1 MFYSFLW
8 CIKECWLEI
17 NEALN
22 QNLIEP
28 SVTVADSGHHVAT
41 VYPVTEGV
49 LHPFC
54 SILNQ
59 SVMSCHA
66 GVGVHIGGV

>member
-8 CIKECWLEI
+8 CIKECCLEI
-17 NEALN
+17 NEVLY

-28 SVTVADSGHHVAT
+28 SVTVVDSGHHVAT
-41 VYPVTEGV
+41 VYPVTRE